1 MRWLLA
7 VTASLAVAVW
17 LGSPR
22 TVSAE
27 AFVEEAVL
35 GAADAPVTV
44 IEYASMT
51 CPHCAQFHAKA
62 MPALKDEY
70 IAKGKVRLVYRDFPL
85 DAMALKAAMV
95 ARCGGEDRYF
105 AFVDVIYGQQARWAR
120 SPDPVAALKQ
130 LVQIGGLRAGEVDA
144 CLADKALEDGHSAA
158 AADRPERA
166 RGRNRRRPSSSTGT
180 SMSASTIRRSGA
192 RSSTRWSRRRVVENP
207 VRERR
212 AESNR
217 AFTEPYAV
225 RISRRAARGARRC
238 APG

>member
-7 VTASLAVAVW
+7 VTASLAVAAW
-17 LGSPR
+17 FGSPR

-51 CPHCAQFHAKA
+51 CPHCAQFHANA
-62 MPALKDEY
+62 MPALKEEY
-70 IAKGKVRLVYRDFPL
+70 IGSGKVRLVYRDFPL
-85 DAMALKAAMV
+85 DGMALKAAMV

-130 LVQIGGLRAGEVDA
+130 LVQIGGLTPDEVDA
-144 CLADKALEDGHSAA
+144 CLADKALEELILQKRLTGQNEHEVGSTPTFIVNGDKHVGMDDPAEWRRLLDPLVAA
-158 AADRPERA
+158 A
-166 RGRNRRRPSSSTGT
+166 GG
-180 SMSASTIRRSGA
+180 
-192 RSSTRWSRRRVVENP
+192 
-207 VRERR
+207 
-212 AESNR
+212 
-217 AFTEPYAV
+217 
-225 RISRRAARGARRC
+225 
-238 APG
+238 